1 MHGVTKWMAGTRLN
15 ALVSQRAPRDMQG
28 IIMGL
33 TQSLG
38 SLARGVGPVLANFL
52 FQIRPSFPY
61 LDGAALA
68 CIPAVLSWVILKP
81 VPKEQDE
88 FSVEGVH

>member
-1 MHGVTKWMAGTRLN
+1 
-15 ALVSQRAPRDMQG
+15 
-28 IIMGL
+28 MGL

-38 SLARGVGPVLANFL
+38 SLARVIGPVFANFL

-61 LDGAALA
+61 LYGALLA

-81 VPKEQDE
+81 VPKEQDDAG
-88 FSVEGVH
+88 FVGVH